1 MHIVSRIPSRVAANI
16 ARSSLL
22 FCLALGVGFVAY
34 RASEMH
40 ELDNLQTTG
49 THRLEVYAASL
60 EREIEKYAYFPA
72 TLELEHDVLQL
83 LARPNDPVL
92 LRQVNIYLEKLNARA
107 GTLSIYI
114 LNRQGKVLAS
124 SNWQQQNSYIGDELA
139 YRPYYQDAIESGTGR
154 FFGIGTTIGE
164 PGYYLASALNG
175 SASTAGVAVVK
186 VALDQLEKSWSGVEA
201 PVLLE
206 DENGVVILSSVS
218 DWKFSAIRELDEATR
233 RNFDQTFKYN
243 RRALMSFPGQTMR
256 QLDHGTEIVS
266 IPRTQSRAD
275 AAPFPETGIFMTQ
288 TQALPGT
295 AWRLRVFSPITQL
308 EHIARNQGALASM
321 GALLLLICLMM
332 ANERRRRL
340 RDRLAAR
347 EALQRAHDDLERKVT
362 ERTAELSSTNT
373 RLQQEVDER
382 ARAEKTLR
390 EAQDGL
396 IQAGKLAI
404 IGQLSTSIAHEINQ
418 PLAALNVLS
427 HNALR
432 LQQRAEYGEVESNLE
447 RIGTM
452 VRQMAQITG
461 HLKDFARK
469 SSGRPS
475 PTSLRKAIDNAI
487 FLLEPRL
494 QRRKVGLN
502 IQFPD
507 EDKLVWCDSVRLEQ
521 VLINLISNALDA
533 MENTAQPKLEI
544 LAEQDAEQVRLQLR
558 DHGTGLNE
566 QIQKHLFEPF
576 FTTKEP
582 GVGLG
587 LGLAISAGIVRDF
600 GGTLAGKNMLDGGA
614 LFTLEIPAWFGGEQ
628 NG

>member
-1 MHIVSRIPSRVAANI
+1 MSRRSSRITAQIVRFV
-16 ARSSLL
+16 LL
-22 FCLALGVGFVAY
+22 FCLALAVGYFAY
-34 RASEMH
+34 RASETR
-40 ELDNLQTTG
+40 ELDNLQATG

-72 TLELEHDVLQL
+72 TLGLERDVLQL
-83 LARPNDPVL
+83 LAHPADPAL
-92 LRQVNIYLEKLNARA
+92 LRQVNAYLEKLNVRA

-114 LNRQGKVLAS
+114 LNRQGKVIAA
-124 SNWQQQNSYIGDELA
+124 SNWQKPDSFIGEDLS
-139 YRPYYQDAIESGTGR
+139 YRPYYHDAIRSGNGR

-164 PGYYLASALNG
+164 PGYYLSSALSG
-175 SASTAGVAVVK
+175 TDGIAGVAVVK

-218 DWKFSAIRELDEATR
+218 DWKFSAMRTLDAATR
-233 RNFDQTFKYN
+233 RNFDLTFKYN
-243 RRALMSFPGQTMR
+243 RRALMPFPGKTMR
-256 QLDHGTEIVS
+256 KLNSDTEIVS

-275 AAPFPETGIFMTQ
+275 APPFPETGVFMTQ
-288 TQALPGT
+288 TQTLPGS
-295 AWRLRVFSPITQL
+295 AWRLRVFSPTTQV

-373 RLQQEVDER
+373 RLQQEVEER
-382 ARAEKTLR
+382 VRAEHTLR

-418 PLAALNVLS
+418 PLAALSVLA

-447 RIGTM
+447 RIGKM
-452 VRQMAQITG
+452 VGQMAQITD
-461 HLKDFARK
+461 HLKGFARK
-469 SSGRPS
+469 SSGTPG
-475 PTSLRKAIDNAI
+475 PVSLQKALDNAL
-487 FLLEPRL
+487 FLLE
-494 QRRKVGLN
+494 QRVRRRRIKVDIALTG
-502 IQFPD
+502 PD
-507 EDKLVWCDSVRLEQ
+507 MLAWCDPVRLEQ
-521 VLINLISNALDA
+521 VLLNLISNAFDA
-533 MENTAQPKLEI
+533 MEHTPHPRLEI
-544 LAEQDAEQVRLQLR
+544 TAEQRAGRIRLLLR
-558 DHGTGLNE
+558 DHGPGLSE
-566 QIQKHLFEPF
+566 ETLQHLFEPF

-600 GGTLAGKNMLDGGA
+600 GGTLAGENMPDGGA
-614 LFTLEIPAWFGGEQ
+614 LFILEIPAWEGEQ
-628 NG
+628 HNGR